1 MITESRSSL
10 YYGLYKYAISWT
22 QDEIGCVRSLDAVK
36 MQKHIR
42 MRMDYEQRRHSTI
55 YDLQGKKIE
64 REYPSKFTTKCRSNL
79 ESARAFLAAET
90 EPKKLVFFNN
100 TITVY
105 TNDLGLH
112 DRLIE
117 NDWAGF
123 VFSKQAELDLPPDT
137 ILLKNPQ
144 YQYRTYFRGRAF
156 GKQQK
161 ARLANWIITQGSEV
175 AASKSLGTF
184 LEIEPNPT
192 RTLWWRNDSTES
204 YYYIEHN
211 SLQYET
217 MLSMI
222 CPGMVRKTLPI
233 VKKQ

>member
-1 MITESRSSL
+1 
-10 YYGLYKYAISWT
+10 
-22 QDEIGCVRSLDAVK
+22 VRSLDADK
-36 MQKHIR
+36 MQRNIR
-42 MRMDYEQRRHSTI
+42 MRMDYEQRRHTII
-55 YDLQGKKIE
+55 YDLQGKRIE
-64 REYPSKFTTKCRSNL
+64 REYSSKFTTKCRSNL

-105 TNDLGLH
+105 TNDLGLY

-144 YQYRTYFRGRAF
+144 YQYRTYFRGRSF

-161 ARLANWIITQGSEV
+161 ARLATWITTQGKDVS
-175 AASKSLGTF
+175 ASKSLRTF
-184 LEIEPNPT
+184 LEIELNPI
-192 RTLWWRNDSTES
+192 RTLWWRNDATES

-217 MLSMI
+217 LLSMI

-233 VKKQ
+233 VKKP

>member
-22 QDEIGCVRSLDAVK
+22 QDEIGCVRSLDQNK
-36 MQKHIR
+36 MLSHIR
-42 MRMDYEQRRHSTI
+42 VRMDYEHRRNSQYNPAGGFGHS
-55 YDLQGKKIE
+55 
-64 REYPSKFTTKCRSNL
+64 RFTTRCRSNL

-90 EPKKLVFFNN
+90 EPKKLVFCNN

-105 TNDLGLH
+105 TNDAGLH
-112 DRLIE
+112 NRLIDYE
-117 NDWAGF
+117 WAGR
-123 VFSKQAELDLPPDT
+123 VYYRQAALDLPADT

-144 YQYRTYFRGRAF
+144 YQYRTYFRGRTF

-161 ARLANWIITQGSEV
+161 ARLTTWIQTQGKEI
-175 AASKSLGTF
+175 AASKSLRSF
-184 LEIEPNPT
+184 LLIDNNPS
-192 RTLWWRNDSTES
+192 RTYWWRNDTAES

>member
-1 MITESRSSL
+1 
-10 YYGLYKYAISWT
+10 
-22 QDEIGCVRSLDAVK
+22 VRSIDAVK
-36 MQKHIR
+36 MQRHIR
-42 MRMDYEQRRHSTI
+42 TRMDYEQRRHSTI

-64 REYPSKFTTKCRSNL
+64 RQYPSKFTTRCRSDL

-90 EPKKLVFFNN
+90 APKKLVFFNN

-105 TNDLGLH
+105 TNDLELYH
-112 DRLIE
+112 RLIDC
-117 NDWAGF
+117 DW
-123 VFSKQAELDLPPDT
+123 VKYVTIKQAELDLPPDT

-144 YQYRTYFRGRAF
+144 YQYRTYFRGRSF

-161 ARLANWIITQGSEV
+161 ARLANWIETQGSEV
-175 AASKSLGTF
+175 AASKSLRTF
-184 LEIEPNPT
+184 LEIEANPI
-192 RTLWWRNDSTES
+192 RTLWWRHDATES

-233 VKKQ
+233 VKKP

>member
-42 MRMDYEQRRHSTI
+42 TRMDYEERRFMPTWDAMGNEI
-55 YDLQGKKIE
+55 VT
-64 REYPSKFTTKCRSNL
+64 RRPSKFTTRCRSNL

-117 NDWAGF
+117 NEWAGL
-123 VFSKQAELDLPPDT
+123 VYSKQAELDLPPNT

-144 YQYRTYFRGRAF
+144 YQYRTYFRGRSF

-161 ARLANWIITQGSEV
+161 SRLANWIQTQGSEV

-192 RTLWWRNDSTES
+192 RTLWWRHDSTES